1 MRREIK
7 LLNRTGGFG
16 YPMVV
21 AVFTVTRGKLL
32 FLTLLA
38 HLWLV
43 CGAAAQQVSA
53 PVPQPGT
60 VIGTVTDVRDDVVPE
75 AAVTLESADA
85 RDPRTATANDNGFFT
100 FADVEAG
107 VPYLIRVKAAG
118 FTDWTSPTFTLT
130 PGQYLDLSGVKL
142 QIAVV
147 VTTVVAVLPPEEV
160 ATQQVH
166 EEEKQRA
173 LGFIP
178 AFYAVYDP
186 HPAPLTRKLKFELA
200 FRTTFDPITFLGA
213 GFIAG
218 VDQAA
223 NTPHYQQGL
232 AGYGQRFGANYANG
246 LTDILIGGAIL
257 PSLLHQ
263 DPRYYVQGTGTTRSR
278 MLHAIL
284 NPLMCRADNGHWQP
298 NVSSMGG
305 YLASGALANTY
316 YPERDR
322 GAGLVV
328 RTAGVDVGAN
338 IANSIIQEFI
348 VHRAGEKSH

>member
-1 MRREIK
+1 MMRA
-7 LLNRTGGFG
+7 T
-16 YPMVV
+16 
-21 AVFTVTRGKLL
+21 AL
-32 FLTLLA
+32 FRTLLV
-38 HLWLV
+38 HLSLV

-60 VIGTVTDVRDDVVPE
+60 VIGTVTDVRDDAVPG
-75 AAVTLESADA
+75 AAVTLESVDA
-85 RDPRTATANDNGFFT
+85 GDPRTLTANDNGFFT
-100 FADVEAG
+100 FANVEARI
-107 VPYLIRVKAAG
+107 PYRIRVKAAG
-118 FTDWTSPTFTLT
+118 FADWTSPTFTLT
-130 PGQYLDLSGVKL
+130 PGQYLELSGVKL

-147 VTTVVAVLPPEEV
+147 VTTVVAVPPPEEV

-186 HPAPLTRKLKFELA
+186 HPEPLTTKLKFQLA
-200 FRTTFDPITFLGA
+200 FRTTFDPITFLGSA
-213 GFIAG
+213 FIAG
-218 VDQAA
+218 VDQAGD
-223 NTPHYQQGL
+223 TPHYQQGL

-246 LTDILIGGAIL
+246 LSDILIGGAIL
-257 PSLLHQ
+257 PSLLRQ

-278 MLHAIL
+278 VMHAIL
-284 NPLMCRADNGHWQP
+284 NPFVCKGDDGHWQA

-305 YLASGALANTY
+305 YLGSGALANTY

-322 GAGLVV
+322 GAGLALGV
-328 RTAGVDVGAN
+328 TGVDVGAN

-348 VHRAGEKSH
+348 VHRAGGKSH